1 MNRFKSAKN
10 IVVNGE
16 PYDLDEIAAA
26 IEEVT
31 QENARIK
38 AKISDRVT
46 YSSLNA
52 EWVIDIEETRILL
65 REKNDRH
72 IGSTEKAVTK
82 PLNLSTESEEEE
94 KYMQ

>member
-1 MNRFKSAKN
+1 
-10 IVVNGE
+10 VGE
-16 PYDLDEIAAA
+16 CKVLEITAA

-52 EWVIDIEETRILL
+52 EWVTNIEETKILL
-65 REKNDRH
+65 HETNDRH
-72 IGSTEKAVTK
+72 VGSTEKAVTN
-82 PLNLSTESEEEE
+82 PLDLSTESEEEE